1 MARVNPRRVIADMV
15 DCTIFSRLSTR
26 FNVMGV
32 PMTVV
37 NSSARVTG
45 AAPEATLMDAVHQ
58 ALKSGS

>member
-1 MARVNPRRVIADMV
+1 MV